1 MSRAG
6 TSALEGISIRHANEA
21 DLPDCERIWR
31 DGLNDYLRKLNQ
43 LEIQPDNPGLRR
55 LHAHTLATD
64 PGRFAVAERDGRV
77 VAFGSAVQRADVV
90 FLSML
95 FVDPADQARGL
106 GRALLDRILPADGTP
121 VLGTVTDSLQPIS
134 NGLYALLG
142 IVPRMP
148 LFNLVGRPSSTWTPP
163 PLPAGVTLEE
173 LATTTDG
180 RATGSGEA
188 AGAAAAFT
196 TSVAAEV
203 AALDREVVGY
213 DHAADHAFVLHDRP
227 TVFGYRGPDWS
238 LAGYGYTSPVGRI
251 GPVAVRDPEL
261 LAPVVAHLLTAVE
274 PRGASAIWLPG
285 GAGGA
290 IQMSLEAGLRFE
302 DFPLLLCW
310 SRPFADFGRYVP
322 ISPGLP

>member
-1 MSRAG
+1 MSAPDEITIRAA
-6 TSALEGISIRHANEA
+6 TAA
-21 DLPDCERIWR
+21 DLGDCERIWR

-43 LEIQPDNPGLRR
+43 LEIAPENPGLRR

-64 PGRFAVAERDGRV
+64 PDAFAVAEREGRV
-77 VAFGSAVQRADVV
+77 VAFGSAVRRADVG

-95 FVDPADQARGL
+95 FVDPSEQARGI
-106 GRALLDRILPADGTP
+106 GRALLGRILPADGAI
-121 VLGTVTDSLQPIS
+121 LGTVTDSLQPIS
-134 NGLYALLG
+134 NALYAALG

-148 LFNLVGRPSSTWTPP
+148 LFNVVGRPRSGWVAPS
-163 PLPAGVTLEE
+163 LPAGITTEE
-173 LATTTDG
+173 IATTGGDGAGG
-180 RATGSGEA
+180 RATRFRPG
-188 AGAAAAFT
+188 
-196 TSVAAEV
+196 VAIEV
-203 AALDREVVGY
+203 DRLDREVVGY
-213 DHAADHAFVLHDRP
+213 EHEADHAFVLREHP
-227 TVFGYRGPDWS
+227 TVFGYRAADGS
-238 LAGYGYTSPVGRI
+238 LDGYGYTSPVGRI

-261 LAPVVAHLLTAVE
+261 LGPVVAHLLAAVE

-290 IQMSLEAGLRFE
+290 VRTCLEAGLRFE

>member
-1 MSRAG
+1 MSPG
-6 TSALEGISIRHANEA
+6 SASPGSASPPDGISIRAAVEA

-31 DGLNDYLRKLNQ
+31 DGLNDYLRRLNQ
-43 LEIQPDNPGLRR
+43 LEIPPENPGLRR

-64 PGRFAVAERDGRV
+64 PDRFAVAERDGRV
-77 VAFGSAVQRADVV
+77 LAFGSAVRRADVG

-95 FVDPADQARGL
+95 FVDPSDQARGV
-106 GRALLDRILPADGTP
+106 GRTLLERILPAGAASI
-121 VLGTVTDSLQPIS
+121 LGTVTDSLQPIS
-134 NGLYALLG
+134 NGLYASLG

-148 LFNLVGRPSSTWTPP
+148 LFNLVGRPRVGWTPG
-163 PLPAGVTLEE
+163 PLPAGVTIEE
-173 LATTTDG
+173 LATTGGGDTAAPG
-180 RATGSGEA
+180 TVAFRAG
-188 AGAAAAFT
+188 
-196 TSVAAEV
+196 VAAEV

-213 DHAADHAFVLHDRP
+213 EHPADHAFMLHERP
-227 TVFGYRGPDWS
+227 TVFGYRAADGS

-290 IQMSLEAGLRFE
+290 VTMSLDAGLRFE

-310 SRPFADFGRYVP
+310 SRPFADFGRYIP